1 SGGSPAGGQYFI
13 NGQLNSTFAP
23 SQFSQGS
30 QTISYQLS
38 NACGTDSVSA
48 SISVLSAPTAFAGND
63 TVINS
68 GDIVSLN
75 GVGISTSGSSIASW
89 SPASLV
95 LQPNV
100 FSSQSIA
107 ISTTTDFILSVS
119 QTGNQC
125 FDADTMTATVIN

>member
-1 SGGSPAGGQYFI
+1 VFTDSVGCKDSSTKSIQVNDIPQVSISTLSSICTNENAFSLSGGSPAGGQYFI

-75 GVGISTSGSSIASW
+75 GVGISTSGSSI
-89 SPASLV
+89 
-95 LQPNV
+95 
-100 FSSQSIA
+100 
-107 ISTTTDFILSVS
+107 
-119 QTGNQC
+119 
-125 FDADTMTATVIN
+125 